1 MCLFICILVYTVVLV
16 LSISA
21 LMAED
26 NLKTSSDCVKVI
38 FWPITV
44 VVFVI
49 GMILL
54 VLIWA
59 PRKLFKG
66 ILLCL
71 YEIKDFFIKIF
82 YCAIEDED

>member
-1 MCLFICILVYTVVLV
+1 MCLFMCLLVYTVVLV
-16 LSISA
+16 LSVST

-26 NLKTSSDCVKVI
+26 KLKTSSDCVKVI

-44 VVFVI
+44 VVFLI

-66 ILLCL
+66 VLLCL
-71 YEIKDFFIKIF
+71 YEIKDFFIKVF